1 MAEVTMS
8 LEEYLELTRSNSLP
22 PRAKVSKAKKRQ
34 GKPNPK
40 LARALKEANKKARK
54 KDGSF
59 KKGYSQSRVMKMAHA
74 SLKRKGRK

>member
-1 MAEVTMS
+1 MAHVTLT
-8 LEEYLELTRSNSLP
+8 LEEYQALVNSDTLP
-22 PRAKVSKAKKRQ
+22 PRAAVSKPKKK

-40 LARALKEANKKARK
+40 LARALKAANKTARK

-59 KKGYSQSRVMKMAHA
+59 RKGYTQARVMSMAHA